1 MQDNLELLLA
11 NALVDLP
18 AATQS
23 KGTESTPLPNTEGFP
38 LQFNDGVND
47 QHIPFQDCSTGLFD
61 DSVFWPHDIVL
72 DWQSLAKIPPAASA
86 SHALQ

>member
-1 MQDNLELLLA
+1 MRDNLELLLA

-18 AATQS
+18 AAAQGKS
-23 KGTESTPLPNTEGFP
+23 TESTPLPNTENFP

-47 QHIPFQDCSTGLFD
+47 RQIPFEDCSTGLFD

-72 DWQSLAKIPPAASA
+72 DWQSLAKIPAAASA
-86 SHALQ
+86 LHALQ